1 MPSFPLSG
9 FTRYATPSGGFRRDF
24 LPAPQRKTRYWGE
37 RKGMNRSLEFLDGA
51 KGLKFL
57 GRSLCKSPW
66 HSLLKFWVNLSS
78 WLVSDSQALAERPSW
93 HETMSWNPRW
103 ESRNLTCT
111 YLKISI
117 HWFSHSTAPSCWVS
131 GEFPNFETH
140 SHWNRMVC
148 CCLKGTSSLD
158 TSELHKM
165 KS

>member
-1 MPSFPLSG
+1 MPPQAGVLGGIFCPL
-9 FTRYATPSGGFRRDF
+9 PKEKQDIGG
-24 LPAPQRKTRYWGE
+24 
-37 RKGMNRSLEFLDGA
+37 KGNEQVARLLDFLDGTE
-51 KGLKFL
+51 GLKFL

-66 HSLLKFWVNLSS
+66 HSLLKFWVDLSS
-78 WLVSDSQALAERPSW
+78 WLVYDSQALAKRPSW

-111 YLKISI
+111 YLKMSFFFWKM
-117 HWFSHSTAPSCWVS
+117 HWFSHSTALSCWVS
-131 GEFPNFETH
+131 GEFLNFETH

-148 CCLKGTSSLD
+148 RCCLKGTSSLD